1 MQADHQV
8 ADVVDRERGLALVAD
23 MSVED
28 KQQQLAA
35 AVVKRKRTKRPRH
48 HAAPASPASS
58 AESTTTEEEDMAHCL
73 ILLAQGAAVVDSKPS
88 APAPA
93 PAAQPPVVAAP
104 APPPPAVVVKSERY
118 TSRKYTEAATTA
130 DGVRAGFYVYE
141 CKTCN
146 KCFPTF
152 QALGGHRASHK
163 KPRLAGA
170 DEENANAA
178 TTINTT
184 VVKSKPPMTTS
195 SPPPPPPPQ
204 ADAAVPAV
212 VPDVTTVLSLN
223 NCNVAAGSMIN
234 KLRVHECS
242 ICGAEFGSGQA
253 LGGHMRR
260 HRPLHAP
267 PERAVTTATTADTK
281 KDGSTSINLELDLNL
296 PAPSDE
302 ESVSPPPPP
311 PVLLALGGQFND
323 GKKPILLTSSAALV
337 GCHY

>member
-48 HAAPASPASS
+48 HAAPA
-58 AESTTTEEEDMAHCL
+58 
-73 ILLAQGAAVVDSKPS
+73 
-88 APAPA
+88 
-93 PAAQPPVVAAP
+93 
-104 APPPPAVVVKSERY
+104 
-118 TSRKYTEAATTA
+118 
-130 DGVRAGFYVYE
+130 
-141 CKTCN
+141 
-146 KCFPTF
+146 
-152 QALGGHRASHK
+152 
-163 KPRLAGA
+163 
-170 DEENANAA
+170 
-178 TTINTT
+178 
-184 VVKSKPPMTTS
+184 
-195 SPPPPPPPQ
+195 
-204 ADAAVPAV
+204 
-212 VPDVTTVLSLN
+212 
-223 NCNVAAGSMIN
+223 
-234 KLRVHECS
+234 VHECS